1 MKVILS
7 KLIANLKNAAT
18 IIVVTIVSS
27 DPAINSG
34 VVSCPSV
41 PQPASTPCPLQY

>member
-18 IIVVTIVSS
+18 IIVVTIVSY
-27 DPAINSG
+27 DPLITGGA
-34 VVSCPSV
+34 VSCSAV